1 MTTRIVARNIGIKN
15 PTMTLKNK
23 IANRTM
29 TKSKSTNEKYLAN
42 RQLPIVHAISRQ
54 LLYSLYDSIDSGNS
68 WLLTPEDIQI
78 QPADPVENPIQP
90 VVFQLLLLDDIEIR
104 CRQSPGHRSFQ
115 I

>member
-15 PTMTLKNK
+15 PTITLKNK

-42 RQLPIVHAISRQ
+42 RQLPIVDAISRQ

-78 QPADPVENPIQP
+78 QPADPVENSIQP
-90 VVFQLLLLDDIEIR
+90 VAFQLLLLDGIEIM
-104 CRQSPGHRSFQ
+104 CRQSP
-115 I
+115 